1 MADDEKPEQID
12 QLLATPQ
19 LAGALDSEHFRRF
32 LDQAPIALVASDMR
46 GQERIVYANPEF
58 EKISGQSPGEL
69 EGQQW
74 SALHGRMVE
83 SDVALGE
90 AIVGGSDYLGCFS
103 IGPPGA
109 EPAIIDIYANIIED
123 DDGAAIFRLASFA
136 PNRAALE
143 SEREALASQL
153 RDKDMALK
161 EIQHR
166 VRNNL
171 QMIAALIR
179 YEARIAGD
187 SAARDPFD
195 KIAGRI
201 EALQLLYRSMADDEL
216 GQEVDL
222 GSYLSQIASHVMRA
236 HAREGITLD
245 LKVDAYPVS
254 VNVAM
259 PTGLVVN
266 ELMTNALKY
275 AFAKRE
281 SGTISLQFH
290 VDASGCRIEI
300 ADDGQ
305 GLPDGVEW
313 PRPGKLSEL
322 IVRSLRQNAGAQ
334 MLVESKPGEGLRVI
348 IIFTRRAASVEADA
362 SQAAAD

>member
-1 MADDEKPEQID
+1 MADDDTPEQID
-12 QLLATPQ
+12 QLLTSPQ
-19 LAGALDSEHFRRF
+19 LAEALESEQFRRF

-46 GQERIVYANPEF
+46 GEERIVYANPEF
-58 EKISGQSPGEL
+58 EKISGQSPSEL
-69 EGQQW
+69 EGQPW
-74 SALHGRMVE
+74 SALRGRMIE
-83 SDVALGE
+83 SNVALGE
-90 AIVGGSDYLGCFS
+90 AIVAGADYLGS
-103 IGPPGA
+103 SAIEPPGA
-109 EPAIIDIYANIIED
+109 EVTIIDIYANVIED

-136 PNRAALE
+136 PNRAAQE
-143 SEREALASQL
+143 SDREALANQL

-187 SAARDPFD
+187 SAARGPFD

-201 EALQLLYRSMADDEL
+201 EALQLLYRSMADDAL

-266 ELMTNALKY
+266 ELMTNALKH
-275 AFAKRE
+275 AFAERE
-281 SGTISLQFH
+281 GGTISLQFH

-300 ADDGQ
+300 SDDGQ
-305 GLPDGVEW
+305 GLPEGVEW
-313 PRPGKLSEL
+313 PRRGKLSEL

-334 MLVESKPGEGLRVI
+334 MIVESKPGEGLRVI
-348 IIFTRRAASVEADA
+348 IIFTRQAASVEADA
-362 SQAAAD
+362 SQSAAD